1 MDLKL
6 KSIDDSKRGLEAYVS
21 YEELKPHFEKAI
33 ANYRKKADIP
43 GFRKGKAPLNMIK
56 KLYGEEIEYSAIED
70 IVNDIFREYVVDNKL
85 DVLGKGEIKDIDF
98 KPKESLKFFVEFE
111 VMPEI
116 NLEEYKGIELK
127 KTKYVIEDSL
137 VDDEI
142 EYHAMRNATFEIDG
156 TASDDQYIV
165 TVDLQNLDDAG
176 NIIIGQSQKD
186 LRVYLGNKKVYP
198 EFREGLKGIKEG
210 EVRVIDSKNAEGGP
224 KKVQITCTKVEK
236 IILPEMNEEFFK
248 KITGK
253 EDVHNME
260 EFKGAI
266 RGELEKIYGD
276 IASRNLHNDTISEMV
291 KLNQFNAP
299 DRYVNIIL
307 EGMLEDFKRQ
317 YSEKLPENFSDENFR
332 KERRVDAIFSAK
344 WFLIREKII
353 EQEDIKVTVD
363 DYRKL
368 AEENHS
374 RYNIPVEKLQQAYE
388 QNEEVAS
395 KLLTDKVLELIISNA
410 KIEEIEDH
418 RKKDDYDDETE

>member
-6 KSIDDSKRGLEAYVS
+6 KSIDDSKRELEAYVS

-85 DVLGKGEIKDIDF
+85 DVLGKGEIKDMDF

>member
-1 MDLKL
+1 LDLKL
-6 KSIDDSKRGLEAYVS
+6 KSIDDSKRELEAYVS

-142 EYHAMRNATFEIDG
+142 EYHSMRNATFEIDG

>member
-6 KSIDDSKRGLEAYVS
+6 KSIDDSKRELEAYVS

-85 DVLGKGEIKDIDF
+85 DVLGKGEIKDMDF

-142 EYHAMRNATFEIDG
+142 EYHSMRNATFEIDG

>member
-6 KSIDDSKRGLEAYVS
+6 KSIDDSKRELEAYVS